1 MFHHLYIPDKN
12 KIENPY
18 KIEILL
24 NNQKF
29 EMKALVVNQMQQK
42 KLNWMY
48 YIPKQLVKFYQISV
62 SNSYP
67 YQL

>member
-42 KLNWMY
+42 RLN
-48 YIPKQLVKFYQISV
+48 
-62 SNSYP
+62 
-67 YQL
+67 